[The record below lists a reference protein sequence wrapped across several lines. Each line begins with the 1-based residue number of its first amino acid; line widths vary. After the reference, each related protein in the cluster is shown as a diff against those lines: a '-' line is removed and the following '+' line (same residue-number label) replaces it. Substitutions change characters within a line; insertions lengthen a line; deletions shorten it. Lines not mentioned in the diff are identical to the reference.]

1 MKETNEKNKAD
12 DKATEETL
20 KAMRIANNKNKNK
33 EETKVSNDD
42 I

>member
-12 DKATEETL
+12 NKAIKETL
-20 KAMRIANNKNKNK
+20 KEMKIVNNKNK